1 MKQPQPHYVS
11 LTSIEEVRNRLLLE
25 QMPQVRY
32 IARHIHDRL
41 PQHVPLEDLVHAG
54 VLGLMDALNKYDDTR
69 QVQFTTY
76 AKFRIRGAI
85 LDSLRELDWG
95 PRDLRR
101 KARQIEQAAERL
113 GHALGHSA
121 TEQEI
126 ADELRLPLE
135 SFQHLLG
142 ELQGL
147 DLGSVH
153 LENGDNNHED
163 DLCEYLPG
171 NPEES
176 PYYLTMKSELRSLLA
191 RAIQELSE
199 KEQQVLSLYYY
210 EELTMKETGAV
221 LGIGESRV
229 SQIHSLALLRLRTFL
244 ESLLSSKKMPPKM
257 AAEAIRTVLNER
269 AEGTWK
275 SC

>member
-1 MKQPQPHYVS
+1 MKNNSSQNYVTPA
-11 LTSIEEVRNRLLLE
+11 LDEESRNRILME

-54 VLGLMDALNKYDDTR
+54 VLGLMDALNKYDEAR
-69 QVQFTTY
+69 QVQFKTY

-85 LDSLRELDWG
+85 LDSLRELDWS

-101 KARQIEQAAERL
+101 KARLVETTTARL
-113 GHALGHSA
+113 SHALGRQPS
-121 TEQEI
+121 EQEI
-126 ADELRLPLE
+126 AAEIGLTLE
-135 SFQHLLG
+135 DFQHLLG
-142 ELQGL
+142 ELEGL
-147 DLGSVH
+147 DLGSFH
-153 LENGDNNHED
+153 SENNDQERDD

-176 PYYLTMKSELRSLLA
+176 PYFLTMRGELRNMLA
-191 RAIQELSE
+191 HAIEELNE

-221 LGIGESRV
+221 LGVGESRV
-229 SQIHSLALLRLRTFL
+229 SQIHSLALLRLRAKLEQMLSTRQMPAHLAGQAVRAAL
-244 ESLLSSKKMPPKM
+244 ES
-257 AAEAIRTVLNER
+257 
-269 AEGTWK
+269 TWK
-275 SC
+275 KY